1 LVSCPEQEMNVIFHK
16 SPRTDAQGI
25 CSAQIGQTFKK
36 IFSILS
42 VAKYRYSINAP
53 AHHMM

>member
-1 LVSCPEQEMNVIFHK
+1 MNVIFHK